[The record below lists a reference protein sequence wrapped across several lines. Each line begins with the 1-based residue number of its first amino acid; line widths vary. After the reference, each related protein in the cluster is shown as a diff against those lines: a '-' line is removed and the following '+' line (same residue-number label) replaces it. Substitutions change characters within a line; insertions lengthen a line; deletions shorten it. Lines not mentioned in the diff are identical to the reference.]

1 MSAHAGFSRAA
12 STAMLTATL
21 TLVLYGLAAAEPSF
35 PAIEAEPLGT
45 VSENAVVL
53 HAGWQMRE
61 SALAGNDGA
70 ALSRFGFD
78 AAGWYATS
86 VPTTPLGT
94 LVRHGLYPDPYVGL
108 NNMLIPDACEEHNR
122 RYNLSRYS
130 HLPGKAN
137 PWAKPYWFRREFTLP
152 DGYRGKVVW
161 LHLDGINYRADVWLN
176 GRQVADAESVV
187 GMFRRF
193 RFDVSQFLNP
203 QGPNVLAVRIH
214 PLDFPGDP
222 FHEQLDGYHGSYR
235 PDGGDAEIL
244 RNVTQYCSIG
254 WDWIAP
260 ARDRNMGL
268 WQHVWLE
275 ATGPAAIR
283 DPAAMTDVRLP
294 ERDRAAVTIRCHLD
308 NSEAKERK
316 VELTAR
322 IAPDG
327 FEGPTV
333 EARTSVTLP
342 PSGLTEVIMKPE
354 AHRELVLQEPRLWW
368 PVTYGDQ
375 PLYKLTM
382 EVRVDGKLSDRVTR
396 RFGVRSVGTKVLA
409 SGGRAFTVNGRTIR
423 MTGGAWVPD
432 FLMSWGAQRYRD
444 EVRLMAEGNHTIV
457 RVNGCGIV
465 PPDVFF
471 DACDRYG
478 LLVWQDLSRTS
489 VQVDWPA
496 RCTEGSPGPVVYLR
510 KDGIRTGNPA
520 RCDPTIYLDNMKD
533 CIFRLRGRSSLLLW
547 CGSNEMAPQ
556 QDVGKPLQNEIIPAL
571 DGTRPWLPDSHESPP
586 WRKEDLHTLSG
597 GPYDTIRLPDYFHYY
612 AHNPEFVCKN
622 QIGLFSPPP
631 INSIAKAIPDH
642 NRPQLKSF
650 PWNRDLGYHD
660 ANEFAQTEDAII
672 RKDLGEPACL
682 AEYLWMGDLYNSR
695 CYRAI
700 YEAANKVRPRN
711 SGTHIWKINAAWPS
725 VVFQVFDWR
734 LRCNGGYYAMR
745 SACRPLHVQH
755 AVNDWTVQVVSTLA
769 EPRANL
775 RVRATLTDVAGHV
788 EQTQERIVSVAADA
802 TTSVGPLPEIVKNGK
817 LHFLALDL
825 LDPEGRE
832 LDRTVTWRRPIAA
845 STS

>member
-1 MSAHAGFSRAA
+1 M
-12 STAMLTATL
+12 
-21 TLVLYGLAAAEPSF
+21 
-35 PAIEAEPLGT
+35 
-45 VSENAVVL
+45 
-53 HAGWQMRE
+53 
-61 SALAGNDGA
+61 
-70 ALSRFGFD
+70 
-78 AAGWYATS
+78 
-86 VPTTPLGT
+86 
-94 LVRHGLYPDPYVGL
+94 RHGLYPDPYVGL

-354 AHRELVLQEPRLWW
+354 DAPGVGAARAAAVVAGHLRRSAALQTHDGSPRRWEAERSSDAAIRRPQRRHQGAGQRRPGVYGQRADDPHDRRGVGARFPDEL
-368 PVTYGDQ
+368 G
-375 PLYKLTM
+375 
-382 EVRVDGKLSDRVTR
+382 R
-396 RFGVRSVGTKVLA
+396 R
-409 SGGRAFTVNGRTIR
+409 
-423 MTGGAWVPD
+423 
-432 FLMSWGAQRYRD
+432 RYRD

-496 RCTEGSPGPVVYLR
+496 RCTKGSPGPVVYLR

-547 CGSNEMAPQ
+547 CGST
-556 QDVGKPLQNEIIPAL
+556 K
-571 DGTRPWLPDSHESPP
+571 WH
-586 WRKEDLHTLSG
+586 
-597 GPYDTIRLPDYFHYY
+597 
-612 AHNPEFVCKN
+612 
-622 QIGLFSPPP
+622 
-631 INSIAKAIPDH
+631 
-642 NRPQLKSF
+642 
-650 PWNRDLGYHD
+650 
-660 ANEFAQTEDAII
+660 
-672 RKDLGEPACL
+672 
-682 AEYLWMGDLYNSR
+682 
-695 CYRAI
+695 
-700 YEAANKVRPRN
+700 
-711 SGTHIWKINAAWPS
+711 
-725 VVFQVFDWR
+725 
-734 LRCNGGYYAMR
+734 R
-745 SACRPLHVQH
+745 SK
-755 AVNDWTVQVVSTLA
+755 T
-769 EPRANL
+769 
-775 RVRATLTDVAGHV
+775 
-788 EQTQERIVSVAADA
+788 
-802 TTSVGPLPEIVKNGK
+802 
-817 LHFLALDL
+817 
-825 LDPEGRE
+825 
-832 LDRTVTWRRPIAA
+832 
-845 STS
+845 